1 MEQIF
6 PKVLQSVAGDNYT
19 VYAYLN
25 DGTVRCVDMKP
36 MIAQGGVF
44 EQLRDENFFTSR
56 LTVLNDTVAWDLTG
70 EHDPAQCID
79 IDPFT
84 VADMPVVDDPLET
97 VV

>member
-1 MEQIF
+1 MSDFF
-6 PKVLQSVAGDNYT
+6 PKVLQAVAGDDYT

-25 DGTVRCVDMKP
+25 DGTVRLVDMKP
-36 MIAQGGVF
+36 RIAQGGVF
-44 EQLRDENFFTSR
+44 QQLRDETFFVSC

-84 VADMPVVDDPLET
+84 VADMPITADPLET

>member
-6 PKVLQSVAGDNYT
+6 PKVLQVVAGDNYT
-19 VYAYLN
+19 VYAYMN
-25 DGTVRCVDMKP
+25 DGTVRRVDMNP

-44 EQLRDENFFTSR
+44 EQLREEEFFVSR

-70 EHDPAQCID
+70 QRDPAQCID

-84 VADMPVVDDPLET
+84 VADMPVTADPLEI